1 MSGDK
6 EPPSAAWRG
15 HLRLRLEDL
24 VDSFVVSGV
33 RHEEIFEAIIQEIG
47 TLRQALKRNADP
59 ADDRTVKG
67 FLDEPSNDWPA
78 ADDR

>member
-6 EPPSAAWRG
+6 EPPSATWRG
-15 HLRLRLEDL
+15 HLRLRLENL

-33 RHEEIFEAIIQEIG
+33 RREEIFEAIIQEIG
-47 TLRQALKRNADP
+47 TLRQGLKRDPDP

>member
-1 MSGDK
+1 METKSRRQLRGEDTFGSG
-6 EPPSAAWRG
+6 
-15 HLRLRLEDL
+15 EDL

>member
-1 MSGDK
+1 
-6 EPPSAAWRG
+6 
-15 HLRLRLEDL
+15 
-24 VDSFVVSGV
+24 VVSGV
-33 RHEEIFEAIIQEIG
+33 RREEIFEAIIQEIG
-47 TLRQALKRNADP
+47 TLRQGLKRDPDP